1 MSKFIIKNIGE
12 GLGDCF
18 IIEIKGEKAEE
29 ECIIL
34 VDGRQERQG
43 KLSFDYMKDSIKN
56 YEKID
61 YLIIT
66 HIDDDHIGGILKL
79 LELPDNDE
87 VSERLSKTVIIYNSV
102 VSSIIH
108 YQQAERLEKILST
121 RNLINT
127 CEKDYSKF
135 SQNFLVL
142 LPYVRRKKFDPDEYK
157 LYRKRP
163 VLTFIHPVD
172 ATDVEKVH
180 EDYLKKKRNRTLNQ
194 TNSELVNRHS
204 IVFLLEFS
212 GKRVLFTGDAYIE
225 DIFPKVL
232 DLKNILIENSEEKSL
247 LAASERKDKKI
258 DIIKIPHHGTYEN
271 NKQLAANARKCD
283 CRRFIVT
290 GEKIWREKH
299 PAKSLLN
306 ELYDVFGDQHII
318 YTPIDLSGYA
328 HCQEVIKNTEEID
341 ITEDEKNAKK

>member
-1 MSKFIIKNIGE
+1 MGKFIIKNVGA

-18 IIEIKGEKAEE
+18 FIEIKGEKAEE
-29 ECIIL
+29 ECVIM
-34 VDGRQERQG
+34 VDGRREKQG
-43 KLSFDYMKDSIKN
+43 KLSFDYMKACVMN

-61 YLIIT
+61 YLLIT

-79 LELPDNDE
+79 LELPENDE
-87 VSERLSKTVIIYNSV
+87 VSVRLSNTVIIYNSV

-127 CEKDYSKF
+127 CEKDYSKY

-142 LPYVRRKKFDPDEYK
+142 LPYLRRKNFDPDEYK

-163 VLTFIHPVD
+163 VLTFIQPVD
-172 ATDVEKVH
+172 AKDVEKVH
-180 EDYLKKKRNRTLNQ
+180 EDYIKQKRNGRLNQ
-194 TNSELVNRHS
+194 TDSVLVNRHS
-204 IVFLLEFS
+204 IVFLLEFI

-232 DLKNILIENSEEKSL
+232 DLKNILIENSKEKSL
-247 LAASERKDKKI
+247 LASSEGKDKKI

-271 NKQLAANARKCD
+271 NKQLAAYANRCN

-290 GEKIWREKH
+290 GEKIWRGIH

-306 ELYDVFGDQHII
+306 ELYDVFGDQHTI

-328 HCQEVIKNTEEID
+328 HCQSVIKSTEEINV
-341 ITEDEKNAKK
+341 TEDEKNAKK